1 MNMKI
6 GLLAGLAAVALVAP
20 AAQAASTVNNNFT
33 VSVTL
38 SSRCVATNSGAATL
52 DFGTYTAFQAAAQTP
67 AAPVTLTFD
76 CTRGLA
82 PVSVAFDTVNGTAAG
97 VGVLAGL
104 QYSLTASSA
113 TTVAG
118 IAAST
123 TSIGTADA
131 VSYSVSGSMPA
142 NQAGTCGTAS
152 CAASH
157 TRTLIVTYSA
167 RCGISR
173 TPSSPPSARA
183 ERRWLFSFARRLCR
197 PRHPHPSR

>member
-1 MNMKI
+1 MGSREWVEREIRTPSNSTLNDRSIRFMNNQLR
-6 GLLAGLAAVALVAP
+6 LLAAAIAVASIATTVE
-20 AAQAASTVNNNFT
+20 AASTVNSNFT
-33 VSVTL
+33 VSVNL
-38 SSRCVATNSGAATL
+38 SSRCIATNSGATTL
-52 DFGTYTAFQAAAQTP
+52 DFGTYTAFQGSAQTP

-82 PVSVAFDTVNGTAAG
+82 PVSVAFDTTNGTAAG

-104 QYSLTASSA
+104 QYALSTSAA

-118 IAAST
+118 TAASV
-123 TSIGTADA
+123 TSIGTADG

-157 TRTLIVTYSA
+157 TRTLIVSY
-167 RCGISR
+167 
-173 TPSSPPSARA
+173 
-183 ERRWLFSFARRLCR
+183 
-197 PRHPHPSR
+197 